1 MENKVRPALL
11 LIFDGWGLSDNA
23 DHNAIHAAKTPVWDR
38 LWATYPH
45 TVIRTSGSA
54 VGLPGGQMG
63 NSEVG
68 TENFLKNFNFIFS
81 FQLYVT
87 EFEEA
92 VADIVLPDAC
102 FLERYTPA
110 AARLR
115 TGAHR
120 GSASAYSGTW
130 FSGRSSSRRA
140 AGHPSQARDR
150 IR

>member
-38 LWATYPH
+38 LWAAYPH

-68 TENFLKNFNFIFS
+68 QNALGAGQSSNT
-81 FQLYVT
+81 
-87 EFEEA
+87 
-92 VADIVLPDAC
+92 IVLP
-102 FLERYTPA
+102 A
-110 AARLR
+110 AALEAFGDAFKLLR
-115 TGAHR
+115 GR
-120 GSASAYSGTW
+120 G
-130 FSGRSSSRRA
+130 
-140 AGHPSQARDR
+140 
-150 IR
+150 